1 MSNVRNMQKEKI
13 IAIQSK
19 IFAWY
24 AQYGRKGLP
33 WRKTKNMYRVA
44 VSEIMLQQTNV
55 PKVIE
60 KYKEFLRVFPS
71 VRHLAQAKQSSVL
84 QQWSGL
90 GYNRRAIYLHKM
102 AQEIVQ
108 NHKGRFPQDHEQLIK
123 LHGVGPYTSKSILIF
138 ACNTDIATRD
148 VNIDRI
154 MRRIHK
160 QPTASEDRIL
170 QWIDLYLPL
179 GRSRDW
185 HNALMDFASVIC
197 TKRSPTCDV
206 CPIKAECRSFPC
218 PQDVVTVKRKE
229 IGRSECG
236 RDVPRRIYRGRIIEF
251 LRAQDGTASMIG
263 QVIKKDWKEKTDLQW
278 CEEVLQGLKKDH
290 MIDDDHNGVWHLR

>member
-1 MSNVRNMQKEKI
+1 
-13 IAIQSK
+13 
-19 IFAWY
+19 
-24 AQYGRKGLP
+24 
-33 WRKTKNMYRVA
+33 
-44 VSEIMLQQTNV
+44 MLQQTNV

-71 VRHLAQAKQSSVL
+71 VRDLAQAKQSAVL

-108 NHKGRFPQDHEQLIK
+108 KHKGRFPHDPEQLIK
-123 LHGVGPYTSKSILIF
+123 LHGIGPYTSKSILIF

-154 MRRIHK
+154 MRRVHK
-160 QPTASEDRIL
+160 QPLAVEDRIV

-206 CPIKAECRSFPC
+206 CPIKAECRSFPS
-218 PQDVVTVKRKE
+218 PQDAIIVKKKE

-236 RDVPRRIYRGRIIEF
+236 RDVPRRIYRGRIIEY
-251 LRAQDGTASMIG
+251 LRTQNGTANVIG
-263 QVIKKDWKEKTDLQW
+263 QAIKKDWKEKSDLKW

-290 MIDDDHNGVWHLR
+290 MIDDDHGGIWHLR